1 MKIAILTIL
10 DNWENYGS
18 VLQMLAL
25 KNWLTMSGNEV
36 CFVKPPKRLD
46 MIQRDINSYVG
57 YKVDKKKNLYIFR
70 KLYKYMRT
78 PFYIGKIVIVQ
89 TYNRI
94 RYRKLFRRV
103 SVEKIKDVDLVIVGS
118 DTLWDLNNPAFKD
131 SFYWGKDILDYGA
144 PVVTYAVSSD
154 NLEELNI
161 IKYPWLLECISKFQ
175 HISVRDYHTQKIV
188 SKLYTKD
195 IPVVCDPTLLCPE
208 TLEIKSVNIK
218 KEYILIYAFELD
230 ENEIECIR
238 QFAKQ
243 ENLLI
248 VCAMGLSRYNF
259 ADINLD
265 CGFNGFSG
273 IVRCASYVY
282 TSTFHGCMFSIIH
295 NKNTIYK
302 VQNNKVKDLIDRFGL
317 SHRVFYDHISP
328 QQFRNMM
335 KEKVDIDRL
344 NKVKKSFRLESE
356 KYLKNILDEVR
367 SGNEK

>member
-25 KNWLTMSGNEV
+25 KNWLTMLGNEIY
-36 CFVKPPKRLD
+36 FVEPPKRLD
-46 MIQRDINSYVG
+46 MIRRDISNFIG
-57 YKVDKKKNLYIFR
+57 YKIDKNKNLYMLR
-70 KLYKYMRT
+70 KINKYIKT
-78 PFYIGKIVIVQ
+78 PYYIAKIVIGQ
-89 TYNRI
+89 MYNRI
-94 RYRKLFRRV
+94 CYRKLFRRINI
-103 SVEKIKDVDLVIVGS
+103 EKIKDVDLVIVGS
-118 DTLWDLNNPAFKD
+118 DTLWDLDNPAFND
-131 SFYWGKDILDYGA
+131 SFYWGKDILDYGV

-154 NLEELNI
+154 NLKELNI
-161 IKYPWLLECISKFQ
+161 TKYPWLLECISKFQ
-175 HISVRDYHTQKIV
+175 HISVRDYHTQKLV
-188 SKLYTKD
+188 SKLYAKD
-195 IPVVCDPTLLCPE
+195 IAVVCDPTLLCPE
-208 TLEIKSVNIK
+208 TLEIKNVDIK

-243 ENLLI
+243 EKLLI

-259 ADINLD
+259 ADINID

-295 NKNTIYK
+295 NKKTIYR

-344 NKVKKSFRLESE
+344 NKVKYSFRLESE
-356 KYLKNILDEVR
+356 KYLKEILDEVR
-367 SGNEK
+367 SGYEK